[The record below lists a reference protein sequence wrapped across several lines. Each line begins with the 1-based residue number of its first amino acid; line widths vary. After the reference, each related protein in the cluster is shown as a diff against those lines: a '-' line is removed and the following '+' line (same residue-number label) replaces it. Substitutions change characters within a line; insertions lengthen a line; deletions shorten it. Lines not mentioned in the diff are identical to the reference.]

1 MSWFNHQQSKGL
13 NMRVAHFSIRFCVFV
28 FFTQGGDAKQTGK
41 SSTDSP
47 RKTAGTLASLF
58 VWHWLN
64 FAKLTPFQDKNQYT
78 NPAVPC
84 EFPWEKKSL
93 CFLEFLKHVPFLCL
107 VKKTCPDLDST
118 VKRSEVNS
126 VPCWSP
132 VANTARR
139 VRCRSIWSSF
149 VAALA
154 SRRPSRPWKAEFLGN
169 LGRGFFE
176 VVFFGVF
183 CFARKLYSKFL

>member
-93 CFLEFLKHVPFLCL
+93 CFLEFLKHVPFLCF

-139 VRCRSIWSSF
+139 FTPASRSIWSSF

-154 SRRPSRPWKAEFLGN
+154 SRRPSRPWKAVLVRKFGK
-169 LGRGFFE
+169 GIFWG
-176 VVFFGVF
+176 VFFWGVLF
-183 CFARKLYSKFL
+183 CEEALQ